1 MHNLK
6 KYILL
11 FCTYKMA
18 KISRKTWQKILILVE
33 LLLIVSN
40 GKKWLTEKLKTQ
52 ICGKYQPC
60 RRFLEEG
67 FAI

>member
-18 KISRKTWQKILILVE
+18 KISRKTWQKNINY
-33 LLLIVSN
+33 S
-40 GKKWLTEKLKTQ
+40 KT
-52 ICGKYQPC
+52 ITYS
-60 RRFLEEG
+60 L
-67 FAI
+67 